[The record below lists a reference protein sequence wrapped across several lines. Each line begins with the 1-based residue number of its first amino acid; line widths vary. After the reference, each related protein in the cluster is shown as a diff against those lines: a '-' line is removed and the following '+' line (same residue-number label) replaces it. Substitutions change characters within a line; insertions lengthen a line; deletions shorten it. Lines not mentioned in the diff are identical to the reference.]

1 MLGGICDKRDEMEKQ
16 SKTARLEVR
25 ADPAWL
31 KRLDALRKLD
41 DELPTRAEALRRL
54 VDQLYEQRVS
64 NAA

>member
-1 MLGGICDKRDEMEKQ
+1 MEKQ